1 LKYNKTPTPVI
12 TETKLAQ
19 ATRHVAE
26 GKRIVAKQR
35 EIIARQKRAGA
46 DTTLSEEL
54 LAQFER
60 TLVIFET
67 DLQAIQE
74 D

>member
-54 LAQFER
+54 AQFER